1 MQANGGVLSIE
12 QWYAI
17 TPEEFDEF
25 RICGQ
30 KQVYDVQEVFFDVNY
45 AHVTLEETALFDQK
59 THSQDEP
66 NFLHDEVSKRAMC
79 AHEVE
84 DCAILPN
91 TYLDILSTTAS
102 LFESGAS
109 DCVVDGRENKVEIV
123 IATAA
128 DIAITTAA
136 CTVPTTITDTTFVAA
151 SCTRDITTDINLPTR
166 L

>member
-1 MQANGGVLSIE
+1 MIRTFIAYGHHLMQANGGVLSIE

-30 KQVYDVQEVFFDVNY
+30 KQVYDVQEVFFDVNS
-45 AHVTLEETALFDQK
+45 AHVTLEETSLFDQK

-79 AHEVE
+79 AHELE
-84 DCAILPN
+84 DCTILQSKCIN
-91 TYLDILSTTAS
+91 IMSTTAS

-109 DCVVDGRENKVEIV
+109 DCIVDGRENKVEIV
-123 IATAA
+123 VAMAA
-128 DIAITTAA
+128 DIAAA
-136 CTVPTTITDTTFVAA
+136 CTVPTATAGTTFVAA
-151 SCTRDITTDINLPTR
+151 SRARETY
-166 L
+166 